1 MIQNRLI
8 SLTERPRLKELRV
21 LNLNLI
27 GAGEEVGRR
36 IVVYDLDPSISKKVD
51 VINSRFQSLQ
61 VTHDEIALSERENRM
76 LQDQSKAKSKLAE
89 SQMEQKLGDQLSEI
103 QTRKVE
109 LVHRMNRTQIEILER
124 KIDMLDQAF
133 EIVSKEYTSKLSQDF
148 PKQLDELK
156 NAARTLPAN
165 ELSAKMTDFMGGMNL
180 LLEGLPETLGELK
193 TQVLKAANDL
203 ESQTRL
209 LLPTAEKPEDEK

>member
-1 MIQNRLI
+1 MFGSAQI
-8 SLTERPRLKELRV
+8 
-21 LNLNLI
+21 
-27 GAGEEVGRR
+27 EEVGRR

-61 VTHDEIALSERENRM
+61 VTHDEIALSERENQM
-76 LQDQSKAKSKLAE
+76 LEDQSRAKSKLAE
-89 SQMEQKLGDQLSEI
+89 SQMAQKLGDQLAEI

-109 LVHRMNRTQIEILER
+109 LVHRMTTTQIEILEH

-133 EIVSKEYTSKLSQDF
+133 AIVSKEYTSRLAQDF
-148 PKQLDELK
+148 PKQLDDLK
-156 NAARTLPAN
+156 EAARTLPAN
-165 ELSAKMTDFMGGMNL
+165 ELSAKMNDFMGRMNL

-193 TQVLKAANDL
+193 TQVLKAADDL

-209 LLPTAEKPEDEK
+209 LLPTSEKSEDKK

>member
-1 MIQNRLI
+1 
-8 SLTERPRLKELRV
+8 
-21 LNLNLI
+21 
-27 GAGEEVGRR
+27 
-36 IVVYDLDPSISKKVD
+36 
-51 VINSRFQSLQ
+51 
-61 VTHDEIALSERENRM
+61 M